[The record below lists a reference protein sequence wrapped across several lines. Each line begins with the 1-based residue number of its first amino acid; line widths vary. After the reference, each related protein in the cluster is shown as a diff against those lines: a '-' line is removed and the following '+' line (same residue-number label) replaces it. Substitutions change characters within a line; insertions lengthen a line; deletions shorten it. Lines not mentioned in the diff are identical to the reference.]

1 VKGGKLARSNYNYE
15 KRRKELE
22 KKKKKEAKRLAKL
35 ERKTSAAEDV
45 ETTSE
50 EGTIPDVAETT

>member
-1 VKGGKLARSNYNYE
+1 MARSNYNYE

-35 ERKTSAAEDV
+35 ERKSAAAENV
-45 ETTSE
+45 ETSPE
-50 EGTIPDVAETT
+50 EGTSPDAAETT